1 MSAISITDHLEYQPF
16 SSDIPHPDRNRS
28 YEIAKKAAEGTGL
41 MVINGVEVT
50 RGMPP
55 GHRNAVFLKDANELL
70 IEDPV
75 EGLRAA
81 KAQDAF
87 IFWDHPS
94 WSRHARDGIARLHPM
109 HIELIEEGLI
119 HGIEVVNHYRF
130 SKEAVQIAL
139 DYDLTML
146 GNTDVHGLIDWDW
159 INHGL
164 HRPSTLIF
172 SETPTEEGLKEALM
186 AGRTVVAQNNLLI
199 GKEDYLVPLINE
211 TLAIT
216 GTEYERH
223 NNSVLDVRIRNNS
236 IHEFILK
243 NTGEFSMHRTSDIIR
258 IKPLDTTLITVNLP
272 ERMDEIRL
280 SFEVLSALIGSETHP
295 TIVLEHTLA
304 P

>member
-1 MSAISITDHLEYQPF
+1 
-16 SSDIPHPDRNRS
+16 
-28 YEIAKKAAEGTGL
+28 

-130 SKEAVQIAL
+130 S
-139 DYDLTML
+139 
-146 GNTDVHGLIDWDW
+146 
-159 INHGL
+159 
-164 HRPSTLIF
+164 
-172 SETPTEEGLKEALM
+172 
-186 AGRTVVAQNNLLI
+186 
-199 GKEDYLVPLINE
+199 LVFGFPK
-211 TLAIT
+211 
-216 GTEYERH
+216 
-223 NNSVLDVRIRNNS
+223 
-236 IHEFILK
+236 LK
-243 NTGEFSMHRTSDIIR
+243 N
-258 IKPLDTTLITVNLP
+258 PLAQAAGQSRYFLCPNRNWP
-272 ERMDEIRL
+272 
-280 SFEVLSALIGSETHP
+280 
-295 TIVLEHTLA
+295 
-304 P
+304 